1 MKISKTQ
8 LTPAKC
14 ALDLGDGSERGLYVN
29 QDYILRKLG
38 RPHRGINIMY
48 CYYPFDKEWP
58 QRVSEAC
65 KDTNISF
72 AWDYPYDDYFPYRGG
87 IDGNHGIAQA
97 VHDHSQ
103 GVFQTAGH
111 QCRPQPR
118 RSRRSGH
125 PRPPAFPSRPPLE
138 WRFFVH
144 GRDE

>member
-87 IDGNHGIAQA
+87 IDGNHDGEPFTCMRDIRKHGSSHMESPAWLQRERL
-97 VHDHSQ
+97 HLRMSRLKPLPRTL
-103 GVFQTAGH
+103 FLTA
-111 QCRPQPR
+111 
-118 RSRRSGH
+118 
-125 PRPPAFPSRPPLE
+125 A
-138 WRFFVH
+138 
-144 GRDE
+144 

>member
-29 QDYILRKLG
+29 KDYILRKLG

-65 KDTNISF
+65 TDTNISF

-87 IDGNHGIAQA
+87 IDGNHDG
-97 VHDHSQ
+97 
-103 GVFQTAGH
+103 
-111 QCRPQPR
+111 
-118 RSRRSGH
+118 
-125 PRPPAFPSRPPLE
+125 
-138 WRFFVH
+138 
-144 GRDE
+144 